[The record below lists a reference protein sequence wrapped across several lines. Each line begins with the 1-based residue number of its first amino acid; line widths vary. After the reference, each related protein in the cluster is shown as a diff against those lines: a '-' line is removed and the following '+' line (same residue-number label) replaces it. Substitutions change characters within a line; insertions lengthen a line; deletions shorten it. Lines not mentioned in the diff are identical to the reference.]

1 MQDCQEILEV
11 VRSYIKRNS
20 VSLQEG
26 IKLYNTQHSS
36 FIELHTFEKIMV
48 KANIPVSRIE
58 LKSLFNFL
66 ASGLK
71 GIHTA
76 KYLALADMTRYLSA
90 ESSHRTSNAMHS
102 SDLTS
107 DLTLDFSGLS
117 PKNEPVNQNI
127 KIVEAKEN
135 DELASNSIIQLED
148 QITKHHTLQVSEL
161 QESRESLRQRSRR
174 AERPQGSKVNALK
187 KRIEDLSKKAKQS
200 AASNFSTIEKSMS

>member
-1 MQDCQEILEV
+1 
-11 VRSYIKRNS
+11 
-20 VSLQEG
+20 
-26 IKLYNTQHSS
+26 
-36 FIELHTFEKIMV
+36 
-48 KANIPVSRIE
+48 
-58 LKSLFNFL
+58 
-66 ASGLK
+66 
-71 GIHTA
+71 
-76 KYLALADMTRYLSA
+76 
-90 ESSHRTSNAMHS
+90 MHS

-174 AERPQGSKVNALK
+174 AERP
-187 KRIEDLSKKAKQS
+187 
-200 AASNFSTIEKSMS
+200 